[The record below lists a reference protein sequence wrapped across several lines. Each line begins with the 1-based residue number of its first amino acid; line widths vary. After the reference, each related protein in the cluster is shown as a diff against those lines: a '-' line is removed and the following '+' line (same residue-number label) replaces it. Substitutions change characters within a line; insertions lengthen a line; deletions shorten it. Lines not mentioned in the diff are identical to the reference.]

1 MNKRFAVLT
10 AGLTLCAAPL
20 MAAVAPQGVTNMGN
34 VLGGDVKAAHGI
46 IESKCTKCHSGKI
59 IDAAIFANKDML
71 KIQQEME
78 KKGATLNSNERDVLG
93 IYWKEQNPLKK
104 DKK

>member
-1 MNKRFAVLT
+1 
-10 AGLTLCAAPL
+10 

-34 VLGGDVKAAHGI
+34 VLGGDVQAAHSV
-46 IESKCTKCHSGKI
+46 IEMKCTKCHSAKI
-59 IDAAIFANKDML
+59 IDAAIFSNKDML

-78 KKGATLNSNERDVLG
+78 KKGATLNANERDVLG

-104 DKK
+104 K